1 MTPKEMWLV
10 APDGQFADDLKWI
23 VQEWN
28 DIPTALQVLKALDYA
43 VYTGGA
49 STFAMRC
56 LHVELKIA
64 LEAEGTT
71 HEHLEK
77 SGLAIWRDGSP
88 FNE

>member
-1 MTPKEMWLV
+1 MTPKELWLI
-10 APDGQFADDLKWI
+10 ALDGQFADDLKWI

-28 DIPTALQVLKALDYA
+28 DTPTALQILKALDYA

-56 LHVELKIA
+56 LNVELKLA

-71 HEHLEK
+71 YELLEN
-77 SGLAIWRDGSP
+77 SGLLAWRNGSP